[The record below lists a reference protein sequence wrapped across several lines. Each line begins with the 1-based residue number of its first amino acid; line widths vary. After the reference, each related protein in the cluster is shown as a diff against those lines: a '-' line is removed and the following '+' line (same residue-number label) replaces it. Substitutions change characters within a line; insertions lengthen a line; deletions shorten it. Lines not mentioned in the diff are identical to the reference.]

1 MFDTECSYNLSLHSR
16 LSYIESSNSNLRK
29 QLRKQRCSS
38 FAYAKS
44 LPCEILLNALFVD
57 LLVANALFFDTHA
70 FHKNQGKTEE
80 NGLWLFTKIEYGP
93 NFNYIDSNFE
103 NSRVV
108 NFSFTMISSEFQK
121 K

>member
-1 MFDTECSYNLSLHSR
+1 VFDTECSYNLSLHSR

-57 LLVANALFFDTHA
+57 LLVANALFFDTPHMR
-70 FHKNQGKTEE
+70 FIRIKVK
-80 NGLWLFTKIEYGP
+80 
-93 NFNYIDSNFE
+93 
-103 NSRVV
+103 
-108 NFSFTMISSEFQK
+108 QK
-121 K
+121 KMDFGFSQK